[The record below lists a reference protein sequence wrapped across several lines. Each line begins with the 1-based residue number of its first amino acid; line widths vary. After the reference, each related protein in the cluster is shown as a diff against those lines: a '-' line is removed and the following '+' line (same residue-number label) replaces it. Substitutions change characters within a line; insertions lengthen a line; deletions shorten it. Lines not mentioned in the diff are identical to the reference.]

1 LQLISLLMKRM
12 YWLHDGL
19 QAALEPNGVAPLTR
33 AQVFVIAN
41 ISAGE
46 TKASAI
52 ARNLGVSRQAISQI
66 IAELSESGI
75 LVVTED
81 PDDRRSRIAQLAPEF
96 DDEGEVCNR
105 IFRMLEEE
113 LGRRIGQRHV
123 KNLHDA
129 LESEWGEPPVL
140 GTLPPPPS

>member
-1 LQLISLLMKRM
+1 MQLISLMMKRM

-41 ISAGE
+41 IAAGE
-46 TKASAI
+46 TKASVI

-66 IAELSESGI
+66 IGELADGGI

-81 PDDRRSRIAQLAPEF
+81 PDDRRSRIAKLAPEF
-96 DDEGEVCNR
+96 DDEGEACSR
-105 IFRMLEEE
+105 IFHELEAE
-113 LGRRIGQRHV
+113 LGRRIGQRQV
-123 KNLHDA
+123 KNLHEA

-140 GTLPPPPS
+140 GTLPPLE